1 VCEVRPI
8 LFELGP
14 FEVHSW
20 GVMVAIAFAAAWF
33 VLWHELDRLS
43 GRGDVAF
50 ALVVAAAIG
59 GIVGSRVYW
68 FVEHLGDA
76 SLTDSFSG
84 AGFTWYGGIVG
95 GAFAVV
101 LVARRRGLPLDVV
114 LGAAAP
120 ALALGYAL
128 GRVACQLAGDGTYGI
143 ASDLPWAMSYPHGE
157 VPTTER
163 VHPTPV
169 YETLAGLVIFAVLWR
184 LRERIAPLR
193 LFSLYLVLA
202 GAERLLVE
210 FIRRNDEVVLGL
222 TQPQL
227 FAVAMLVVGAGALM
241 LPARLAG
248 RLRRPRVSGAP

>member
-1 VCEVRPI
+1 
-8 LFELGP
+8 
-14 FEVHSW
+14 VHSW
-20 GVMVAIAFAAAWF
+20 GVMVTIAFAAAWYI
-33 VLWHELDRLS
+33 LRRELDRLS
-43 GRGDVAF
+43 GRGEAAF
-50 ALVVAAAIG
+50 PLVLAAAIG

-68 FVEHLGDA
+68 FIEHLGDA

-84 AGFTWYGGIVG
+84 AGFTWYGGLVG

-101 LVARRRGLPLDVV
+101 LVARRRGLPLDVL

-128 GRVACQLAGDGTYGI
+128 GRVACQLAGDGTYGV
-143 ASDLPWAMSYPHGE
+143 ASDLPWAMSYPDGE
-157 VPTTER
+157 VPTTQR

-184 LRERIAPLR
+184 LRERVAPLR
-193 LFSLYLVLA
+193 LFALYLVLA

-210 FIRRNDEVVLGL
+210 FVRRNEEAVLGL

-227 FAVAMLVVGAGALM
+227 FAVAMLALGAGALM
-241 LPARLAG
+241 LPARSSG
-248 RLRRPRVSGAP
+248 RLGRPRVSGAP